1 MISVEQHQLIGQLS
15 QVLVRDDDVEAVW
28 LAGSLGAGRGDAY
41 SDVDLVVVAADG
53 KAGELVQRLP
63 TTIGETLQPVLVNRL
78 FGGRVLNVVTAEW
91 RRFDLSII
99 QREELARFDGR
110 EMKPVFNK
118 GESEPQPK
126 PVPAYRATP
135 EAVLTIINE
144 FFRVLGLTHVAAGR
158 QEWEVLL
165 SGLELLRRLTFDLM
179 LEENAVPP
187 ARRGGA
193 LHRNPLLTA
202 EQRAEFASLRAAGP
216 DGASA
221 LQATEAIARLF
232 LPRAK
237 RLAAETG
244 APWPEAFEQATR
256 RKLLQTLNMRI

>member
-1 MISVEQHQLIGQLS
+1 MISVEQHRLIGQLS
-15 QVLVRDDDVEAVW
+15 QLLVRDDDVEAVW
-28 LAGSLGAGRGDAY
+28 LTGSLGAGRGDAY
-41 SDVDLVVVAADG
+41 SDVDLVVVATDG

-78 FGGRVLNVVTAEW
+78 FGGRVLNFVTADW

-99 QREELARFDGR
+99 QREELTRFDGR
-110 EMKPVFNK
+110 EMKTVFNK

-126 PVPAYRATP
+126 TPPEHRASADTL
-135 EAVLTIINE
+135 LTIVNE
-144 FFRVLGLTHVAAGR
+144 FLRVLGLTHVAAGR

-187 ARRGGA
+187 TRRGGA

-202 EQRAEFASLRAAGP
+202 EQRAEFASLPAAGP
-216 DGASA
+216 DGAST
-221 LQATEAIARLF
+221 LQAIEAIARLF

-237 RLAAETG
+237 RLATETG
-244 APWPEAFEQATR
+244 ATWPEAFEEATR
-256 RKLLQTLNMRI
+256 RKLMQTLNMQF